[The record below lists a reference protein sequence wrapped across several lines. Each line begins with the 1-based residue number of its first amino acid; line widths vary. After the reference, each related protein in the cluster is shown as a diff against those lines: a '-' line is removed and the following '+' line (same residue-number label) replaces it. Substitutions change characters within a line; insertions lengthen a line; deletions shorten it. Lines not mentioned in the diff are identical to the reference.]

1 MIDSPLDGGEV
12 VRFGNTLHGLMN
24 ATTQRVEISG
34 VERPLPAVYQ
44 AWRDFSGSAGIQGAD
59 FGDTHLVRVPGVAPL
74 GMSPEELAAELA
86 AGRAWQNYAL
96 LSGPHQMVFGHPLS
110 GWIYI
115 DEAGGRW
122 LVRQSGGP
130 SIINYGQ
137 VGVAQSLGI
146 TLSITPFGD
155 IGAEP
160 VSPIHVQASLAD
172 IGQANPP
179 GVTAERGDV
188 LHLRVT
194 SISSHGRRAIIA
206 LYPLRIAG
214 TQMIDYDPR
223 DLPYGWLS
231 LELSGS
237 GQAIAATLA
246 VLRTRTQAL
255 GQRIRSTPVSQP
267 LKAALTL
274 TGGCSISG
282 DRVVGSWSA
291 SAELVPHGA
300 GLPSLIGTD
309 TGYFYN
315 HQLENRDELDHRIVC
330 LVFDDA
336 DDVREISVTATAVT
350 LEAAS
355 TEPSAGGSYAI
366 DSVLI
371 NGVPVSGRP
380 VTGSVSLSITRGI
393 QRDTEVSMAIM
404 VDGVIVDAY
413 LVESTESAVE
423 SYSVELGSEFSG
435 GAAQMY
441 GHYFGGS
448 VFYDINSGTATDM
461 RGVNAYT
468 DAIPPSRH
476 PAIAVR
482 EGDGRFARP
491 VGHRRPRRPG
501 QHADRR
507 HQRAVLARRAH
518 AQPGRAGDRDHHAAA
533 VQSAAHAAHR
543 AIRWR
548 GIDAVQRR
556 IVCSDHPARGRVGR
570 AAGRHQPAPGAWQL
584 RADQAAGLRGAF
596 QRPRPARLA
605 PLDIG
610 SMHAAIHQQLVGLAA
625 AAAGS

>member
-24 ATTQRVEISG
+24 ATTQRVEIGG
-34 VERPLPAVYQ
+34 VERPLPAAYQ

-355 TEPSAGGSYAI
+355 TELSAGGSYAI

-404 VDGVIVDAY
+404 VDGVIVDSY
-413 LVESTESAVE
+413 SVESTESAVE

-468 DAIPPSRH
+468 DAIPPSLFE
-476 PAIAVR
+476 R
-482 EGDGRFARP
+482 ET
-491 VGHRRPRRPG
+491 VVSHG
-501 QHADRR
+501 QSIIDAHADLASTQIVGISAPFSRVGIR
-507 HQRAVLARRAH
+507 HSRDGLAIEIIMQRLCNQLLMPRIERFVGAASTPSSAESYAVITPHGAELA
-518 AQPGRAGDRDHHAAA
+518 AQPGGISRRLVRGSYEPIKRRVYAGHSND
-533 VQSAAHAAHR
+533 Q
-543 AIRWR
+543 
-548 GIDAVQRR
+548 G
-556 IVCSDHPARGRVGR
+556 
-570 AAGRHQPAPGAWQL
+570 QL
-584 RADQAAGLRGAF
+584 GWHLW
-596 QRPRPARLA
+596 
-605 PLDIG
+605 I
-610 SMHAAIHQQLVGLAA
+610 
-625 AAAGS
+625 